1 MQTSVLSEIQEQ
13 ENRKT
18 NIVVYNLKES
28 MDDDGTVRKDHDLSE
43 IGSLLQ
49 EIELPSTIKD
59 DISVIRRL

>member
-28 MDDDGTVRKDHDLSE
+28 MDHDGTVRKDHDLSE